1 MRLAQGSGDAA
12 AAAIRRVVDET
23 AEPLQR
29 AGLLPA
35 YVEIMLALGELE
47 EACRAADELDSIST
61 THPSELLGAT
71 AAHAR
76 GAVALAQGDARAA
89 LTALRR
95 ALSTWQELEAPYE
108 AARTRALVGQACRA
122 LGDDDTAALE
132 LEAARA
138 AFEDLGAKP
147 DLIRVKALSEP
158 APPKDTHGLTARELQ
173 VLRLLAGGKTNRAIA
188 TELVL
193 SERTVDRH
201 VSNVFAKL
209 GVPSRAA
216 ATAFAYEHRLL

>member
-1 MRLAQGSGDAA
+1 M
-12 AAAIRRVVDET
+12 DET
-23 AEPLQR
+23 DEPLQR

-35 YVEIMLALGELE
+35 YVEIMLAVGELE
-47 EACRAADELDSIST
+47 EARRAADELESIST
-61 THPSELLGAT
+61 THPSELLAAT
-71 AAHAR
+71 AAHTQ
-76 GAVALAQGDARAA
+76 GAVALAQDDARAA

-108 AARTRALVGQACRA
+108 AARARALVGQACRS

-147 DLIRVKALSEP
+147 DLIRVRSLIEP
-158 APPKDTHGLTARELQ
+158 SSATDTHGLTARELQ
-173 VLRLLAGGKTNRAIA
+173 VLRLVAEGKTNRAIA

-201 VSNVFAKL
+201 VSNVFGKL
-209 GVPSRAA
+209 GVSSRAA
-216 ATAFAYEHRLL
+216 ATAFAYEHQLL